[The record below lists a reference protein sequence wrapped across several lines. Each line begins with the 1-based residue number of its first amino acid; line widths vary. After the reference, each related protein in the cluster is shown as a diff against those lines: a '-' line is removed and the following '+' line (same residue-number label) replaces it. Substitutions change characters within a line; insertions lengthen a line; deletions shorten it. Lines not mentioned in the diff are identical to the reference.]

1 MTSNSRQAIAQRLEF
16 IGLDERVRERLRTL
30 KPVLAG
36 AVSGAL
42 ADFYE
47 RLARSPEAS
56 AFFSGQASIDTAQT
70 RQNGHWT
77 RIADALFDD
86 DYVDAVTRVGEV
98 HARIGLEP
106 RWYIAGYAL
115 ILERIVAGVLEARTA
130 KPAGLFGRRTAR
142 AADPA
147 ADLGA
152 LIKATFLDMDLAIA
166 VYLDALDTRRRAV
179 EEKAAATSEAVM
191 GALGSAL
198 AALAAGD
205 LSYRMT
211 ETLPDQYA
219 RLADDFNDALAR
231 LDESFGG
238 VKRSTGEINGGV
250 DEIARAAEDLAR
262 RTEQQAATLEQT
274 TAALNE
280 ITNGVKQTAE
290 NAARANEA
298 AQSANGA
305 ADKSRVIV
313 GDAVAAMRQIEASS
327 REIDQ
332 IIGLID
338 EVAFQTNLLA
348 LNAGVEAAR
357 AGDAG
362 RGFAVVASEVR
373 ALAHRSADA
382 AKSIKQLIARSS
394 KQVGEG
400 VRLVGETGTALE
412 MITENVI
419 ALDRLITEISDSAA
433 RQARS
438 LSEVNAAAGQ
448 MNQAV
453 QQNAAMVE
461 QTAAATVSLKDETA
475 RLAGRAAGFH
485 TREDGFAMPAAV
497 EAPVA
502 PAARK
507 PRARRLPIPA

>member
-1 MTSNSRQAIAQRLEF
+1 MTSHSRRTIAHRLEF
-16 IGLDERVRERLRTL
+16 IGLDERVRDRLRTL

-36 AVSGAL
+36 AVSSAL
-42 ADFYE
+42 AEFYD
-47 RLARSPEAS
+47 RLARNPEAS
-56 AFFSGQASIDTAQT
+56 AFFSSRASIDTAQT

-86 DYVDAVTRVGEV
+86 DYVAAVTRVGEV

-115 ILERIVAGVLEARTA
+115 ILERIAAGVLEARKP
-130 KPAGLFGRRTAR
+130 KPAGLFRRR
-142 AADPA
+142 SGQGGDAAT
-147 ADLGA
+147 DLGA

-166 VYLDALDTRRRAV
+166 VYLDELDTKRQAV
-179 EEKAAATSEAVM
+179 EDRAAATNAAVTA
-191 GALGSAL
+191 ALGRAL

-211 ETLPDQYA
+211 EELPEEYA
-219 RLADDFNDALAR
+219 RLADDFNDAVGK

-280 ITNGVKQTAE
+280 ITSGVQQTAE

-313 GDAVAAMRQIEASS
+313 SEAVAAMRQIEASS

-332 IIGLID
+332 IIGMID

-382 AKSIKQLIARSS
+382 AKSIKTLLARSS

-400 VRLVGETGTALE
+400 VRLVGETGTALD
-412 MITENVI
+412 MISENVI

-433 RQARS
+433 RQASS

-475 RLAGRAAGFH
+475 RLADRAAGFH
-485 TREDGFAMPAAV
+485 TREDGMAMPGSA
-497 EAPVA
+497 A
-502 PAARK
+502 PAALAGKRG
-507 PRARRLPIPA
+507 ARRVPIPA

>member
-1 MTSNSRQAIAQRLEF
+1 MNTCRETFTQRLEF
-16 IGLDERVRERLRTL
+16 IGLDEEVRRRLRDMQ
-30 KPVLAG
+30 PVLAQ
-36 AVSGAL
+36 AVPAAL

-47 RLARSPEAS
+47 RIRRSPEAR
-56 AFFSGQASIDTAQT
+56 AFFATDASIGTARS
-70 RQNGHWT
+70 RQAGHWT
-77 RIADALFDD
+77 RIAEARFDT

-115 ILERIVAGVLEARTA
+115 ILEQIIAGVLDAR
-130 KPAGLFGRRTAR
+130 KPKRRGLFRRD
-142 AADPA
+142 ADADSA

-152 LIKATFLDMDLAIA
+152 LVKATFLDMDLAIA
-166 VYLDALDTRRRAV
+166 VYLEELDRRRREV
-179 EEKAAATSEAVM
+179 EEKAATTNRVVTD
-191 GALGSAL
+191 ALGRAL
-198 AALAAGD
+198 AALAEGD
-205 LSYRMT
+205 LSYRVT
-211 ETLPDQYA
+211 EALPEEYR
-219 RLADDFNDALAR
+219 RLADDFNDAAQR
-231 LDESFGG
+231 LSDSLSS
-238 VKRSTGEINGGV
+238 VRKSTGEINNGV

-262 RTEQQAATLEQT
+262 RTEQQAASLEQT

-280 ITNGVKQTAE
+280 ITSGVQDTAE
-290 NAARANEA
+290 NAARANNA
-298 AQSANGA
+298 AQTANAA
-305 ADKSRVIV
+305 ADKSHNIV
-313 GDAVAAMRQIEASS
+313 ANAVSAMREIETSS

-382 AKSIKQLIARSS
+382 AKSIKELIARSS
-394 KQVGEG
+394 KQVGDG
-400 VRLVGETGTALE
+400 VRLVGETGSALE
-412 MITENVI
+412 TIARNVVE
-419 ALDRLITEISDSAA
+419 LEQLITEISGSAN

-438 LSEVNAAAGQ
+438 LGEVNAAAGQ

-461 QTAAATVSLKDETA
+461 QTAAATVSLKEETA
-475 RLAGRAAGFH
+475 KLAAQAAGFRTTH
-485 TREDGFAMPAAV
+485 ESQPAAARRSAARQRL
-497 EAPVA
+497 APV
-502 PAARK
+502 PV
-507 PRARRLPIPA
+507 